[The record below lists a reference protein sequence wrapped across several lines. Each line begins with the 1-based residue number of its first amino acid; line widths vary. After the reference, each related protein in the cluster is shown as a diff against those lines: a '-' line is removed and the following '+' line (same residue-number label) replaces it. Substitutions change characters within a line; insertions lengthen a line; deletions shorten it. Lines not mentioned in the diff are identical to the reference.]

1 VSLASAPD
9 GTLYVVDMY
18 RGVIQDGAFW
28 TDFLRDYIKSR
39 GLEAPVR
46 RGRIWRIVHDGL
58 RPGVAPKLSSA
69 TPSQLVQTLSHANG
83 WWRDTAQQTLVQ
95 RGEKSVVP
103 QLRDLAGQAPDWRA
117 RLHALWTLDG
127 LDALEPAQVQR
138 ALADKSPDVRASAV
152 RLSERWLADPD
163 QPLATAALKLMD
175 DVSWTVRRQLAA
187 SIGQLPP
194 AARIDRATAMLDRYG
209 SDPIL
214 VDATLSGLRG
224 AEAAVLDRILHGAA
238 GPEEADAVTMLAA
251 TIARNADPAG
261 VQQLVARVTATS
273 GSAWQ
278 RTAVLQGLDTGL
290 SPFAGGRGRGAAG
303 RGRGLASPARTVRLA
318 AEPTALIQLSTAN
331 TDMGKLATSVIAR
344 IDWPGKPAPV
354 VNAPPLTGAEQ
365 ERFAN
370 GSELYKNIC
379 IGCHQ
384 ADGRGREKMA
394 PSLVDSKYVT
404 STDAGNAARILLGG
418 KEGPIGLMPPLASAL
433 GDEQIAAVLT
443 YIRREWGHTASPV
456 APDEVKEIRGLT
468 KTRRRPWTD
477 AELPQGRGGRAG
489 GAQ

>member
-1 VSLASAPD
+1 
-9 GTLYVVDMY
+9 
-18 RGVIQDGAFW
+18 
-28 TDFLRDYIKSR
+28 
-39 GLEAPVR
+39 
-46 RGRIWRIVHDGL
+46 
-58 RPGVAPKLSSA
+58 
-69 TPSQLVQTLSHANG
+69 
-83 WWRDTAQQTLVQ
+83 
-95 RGEKSVVP
+95 
-103 QLRDLAGQAPDWRA
+103 
-117 RLHALWTLDG
+117 
-127 LDALEPAQVQR
+127 
-138 ALADKSPDVRASAV
+138 
-152 RLSERWLADPD
+152 
-163 QPLATAALKLMD
+163 
-175 DVSWTVRRQLAA
+175 
-187 SIGQLPP
+187 
-194 AARIDRATAMLDRYG
+194 
-209 SDPIL
+209 
-214 VDATLSGLRG
+214 
-224 AEAAVLDRILHGAA
+224 
-238 GPEEADAVTMLAA
+238 
-251 TIARNADPAG
+251 
-261 VQQLVARVTATS
+261 
-273 GSAWQ
+273 
-278 RTAVLQGLDTGL
+278 
-290 SPFAGGRGRGAAG
+290 
-303 RGRGLASPARTVRLA
+303 
-318 AEPTALIQLSTAN
+318 LIQLSTAN

-384 ADGRGREKMA
+384 ADGRGRERMA

-404 STDAGNAARILLGG
+404 SADAGNAARILLGG